1 VNASEQMHKHAQLAV
16 LTSMSALTAIGH
28 VDQALLNAKHG
39 RIDKAVVLDLEKAK
53 TALQRSMLHAEQT
66 RRRLVRKPNT
76 LDQEMR
82 ASSHDTAMEANAG

>member
-1 VNASEQMHKHAQLAV
+1 
-16 LTSMSALTAIGH
+16 MSALTAIGH

-53 TALQRSMLHAEQT
+53 AALQRSMLHAEQT
-66 RRRLVRKPNT
+66 RRRLIRKANT

-82 ASSHDTAMEANAG
+82 ASSHDTAMGANAG

>member
-1 VNASEQMHKHAQLAV
+1 VNASEQMHKQAQLAV

-28 VDQALLNAKHG
+28 VDQALLNARHG

-53 TALQRSMLHAEQT
+53 AALQRSMLHAEQT
-66 RRRLVRKPNT
+66 RRRLVRKANT

-82 ASSHDTAMEANAG
+82 ANSHDTAMEANAV